1 MQAGPQRFVIN
12 PAQPRIFY
20 RVVDRENPKK
30 NSTQF
35 FLQDADAIIYEI
47 LTNPDLLP
55 VHVRELNLA
64 RFNATIPSPD
74 GNTFRFP
81 DSSRYRLV
89 SFTPVQSFDAYPTER
104 TDVEIAED
112 MEAER
117 TVGCPKKF
125 VFKTNILRGN
135 YDAGVAPNL
144 LNWNN
149 LFQEILNL
157 ATSDVRK
164 WWTYAIDG
172 RIVTN
177 PDGIIVPITVSFI
190 SWNNIWEALL
200 LKIQSTK
207 DLGEMRTYL
216 NQIIHNPDF
225 AGSLI
230 GSPQVP
236 GYDDCLYGIRGYQN
250 PHTSCFM
257 DSTLL
262 AMFAFRNSPFTD
274 NLIDTPLRPNTGFA
288 TCNADP
294 ARDQYLRTLVDTHLR
309 EDYSNLSS
317 GAANVMCSKLRMVL
331 GKGCNLSGLPQDDF
345 SQQMADPQE
354 LYLRLLN
361 VLGYEPIEF
370 TETVMRA
377 SSVDGANATAGNRQ
391 LQRGTM
397 LPGLRA
403 DNLDLQ
409 RVSWPDSWNT
419 AYENVNSGDNMTYRR
434 SEYNIIRADCIVV
447 HVDRSVYEQPGL
459 GLGSSKF
466 EIPGQL
472 PVATWSMPFI
482 PLPTVTEASVPA
494 TPTMTVPSF
503 EDLIKPPAAL
513 PLVGNGGTTA
523 LFNALPTI
531 FPSIGMGP
539 TAPHEVPIGLETRV
553 NPRRLVVERTFVVN
567 GLPYD
572 LRAVVYS
579 VHDGHWAA
587 LLNCGSNWFDYNDQ
601 DVSNLIMQNIV
612 GTEQAIELIETRG
625 ALLFYYPAFSPLS
638 KVQRDVVR
646 AASQRNQ

>member
-1 MQAGPQRFVIN
+1 MRAGPQRFVIN

-20 RVVDRENPKK
+20 RVVDRENPEK
-30 NSTQF
+30 NLTQF
-35 FLQDADAIIYEI
+35 FLKDSDAILYEI

-74 GNTFRFP
+74 GNLFRFP
-81 DSSRYRLV
+81 ESSRYRLV

-104 TDVEIAED
+104 EDVEIAQD
-112 MEAER
+112 MEAGL

-125 VFKTNILRGN
+125 VLKTNILRGN
-135 YDAGVAPNL
+135 YAAGIDTTL
-144 LNWNN
+144 LDWNA
-149 LFQEILNL
+149 LFQEVLNL

-177 PDGIIVPITVSFI
+177 PDGVIIPITVSFI
-190 SWNNIWEALL
+190 SWNNIWEAII
-200 LKIQSTK
+200 LKIRGTK
-207 DLGEMRTYL
+207 DLGEIRTYL
-216 NQIIHNPDF
+216 DFVIHDPAY

-230 GSPQVP
+230 GSPQLP
-236 GYDDCLYGIRGYQN
+236 GYDDCLYGIRGYHN

-274 NLIDTPLRPNTGFA
+274 NLIDTPLRPNTGFPR
-288 TCNADP
+288 CNADP
-294 ARDQYLRTLVDTHLR
+294 ARDEYLRTLVDKHLR
-309 EDYSNLSS
+309 EDYANLAS
-317 GAANVMCSKLRMVL
+317 GAVNVMCSKLRMVL

-354 LYLRLLN
+354 LYVRLLQ
-361 VLGYEPIEF
+361 VLGYDPIEF

-377 SSVDGANATAGNRQ
+377 SSADGANASAGNRQ
-391 LQRGTM
+391 IQSGTM

-403 DNLDLQ
+403 DNPDLQ

-434 SEYNIIRADCIVV
+434 SEYAITRADCIVV
-447 HVDRSVYEQPGL
+447 HVDRSIYGQLDAGQA
-459 GLGSSKF
+459 KF
-466 EIPGQL
+466 EVPTQL

-482 PLPTVTEASVPA
+482 PLPTVTEGSVPA
-494 TPTMTVPSF
+494 TPLVSGFSF
-503 EDLIKPPAAL
+503 EDLIKPPAEF
-513 PLVGNGGTTA
+513 PPVGSGGTSSY
-523 LFNALPTI
+523 FNALPTI
-531 FPSIGMGP
+531 FPTVAPSP
-539 TAPHEVPIGLETRV
+539 QAPHEVPIGLETRV

-567 GLPYD
+567 GVPYD

-587 LLNCGSNWFDYNDQ
+587 LLNCGSNWFGYNDM
-601 DVSNLIMQNIV
+601 DVSNLIMENLV
-612 GTEQAIELIETRG
+612 GTEEAIALIETRG
-625 ALLFYYPAFSPLS
+625 ALLFYYPPLEPLS
-638 KVQRDVVR
+638 KLQRDVVR